1 MEKFKEAR
9 VKKDRSINRWV
20 FSLVLLLAAVLS
32 VTPFMD
38 QRAAADYEKL
48 FQRAF
53 VTFALARTINGV
65 ISVVQGT
72 EIALQPAGVG
82 VTLTPGEILDPVND
96 LVERFSWIM
105 MGATISLGVQNVLLD
120 ISAWWV
126 IQALVAAL
134 AAWLLLKLWY
144 PGRGSQLNRILL
156 RRVFPLLLFIRFAVP
171 VMLVANDMLYQQF
184 LEQRYQQSTEIITEA
199 GKELEQLSEEAAI
212 ENTPDGDVSML
223 DSITRAWSNTVDSID
238 FSGRLKRMQTQASE
252 VIEHLIQLSVVFI
265 LQTAL
270 LPVAFLWFFTQVVKR
285 FFRPMRFKS
294 NNGLPET
301 QDNHPRS

>member
-1 MEKFKEAR
+1 MQ
-9 VKKDRSINRWV
+9 KKKHINRWL
-20 FSLVLLLAAVLS
+20 FSLVLLLAAALS

-38 QRAAADYEKL
+38 NRAAVDYEQL

-53 VTFALARTINGV
+53 ITFALARTINGV

-105 MGATISLGVQNVLLD
+105 MGATISLGVQSVLLD

-126 IQALVAAL
+126 IQILVTAL
-134 AAWLLLKLWY
+134 AAWLLVRLWY
-144 PGRGSQLNRILL
+144 PGQGSGLNRILF

-171 VMLVANDMLYQQF
+171 VMLIANDFLYQEF
-184 LEQRYQQSTEIITEA
+184 LEQRYQQSTEVITEA
-199 GKELEQLSEEAAI
+199 GRELEQIRSEAVAEEAQD
-212 ENTPDGDVSML
+212 NDDSML
-223 DSITRAWSNTVDSID
+223 DSLTRAWSNTVDSID
-238 FSGRLKRMQTQASE
+238 LSGRLERMQAQAAQ

-270 LPVAFLWFFTQVVKR
+270 LPVAFLWFFTQVLKR
-285 FFRPMRFKS
+285 LFRPIRNKAI
-294 NNGLPET
+294 PE
-301 QDNHPRS
+301 

>member
-1 MEKFKEAR
+1 MNKTGT
-9 VKKDRSINRWV
+9 INPWLLSV
-20 FSLVLLLAAVLS
+20 ALFLVAVLS

-38 QRAAADYEKL
+38 QRAAADYEQL

-96 LVERFSWIM
+96 LVERFSWVM

-126 IQALVAAL
+126 IQALVTLL
-134 AAWLLLKLWY
+134 AAWLLIRLWY
-144 PGRGSQLNRILL
+144 PGQESEVTRALL
-156 RRVFPLLLFIRFAVP
+156 KRVFLLVLFVRFAVP
-171 VMLVANDMLYQQF
+171 VMLIANDLLYQQF
-184 LEQRYQQSTEIITEA
+184 LEERYQQSTEIITEA
-199 GKELEQLSEEAAI
+199 GKELEQLSEDANA
-212 ENTPDGDVSML
+212 ENTGDDEAGML
-223 DSITRAWSNTVDSID
+223 SSITRAWSSTFDSID
-238 FSGRLKRMQTQASE
+238 LSGRLQRMQAQASQ
-252 VIEHLIQLSVVFI
+252 VIEHIVQLSVVFI

-270 LPVAFLWFFTQVVKR
+270 LPVAFLWFFAQVVKKL
-285 FFRPMRFKS
+285 FRPVK
-294 NNGLPET
+294 LKADPE
-301 QDNHPRS
+301 

>member
-1 MEKFKEAR
+1 MQS
-9 VKKDRSINRWV
+9 KKHINRWL
-20 FSLVLLLAAVLS
+20 FSLVLLLTAALS

-38 QRAAADYEKL
+38 NRAAADYEQL

-53 VTFALARTINGV
+53 ITFALARTINGV

-126 IQALVAAL
+126 IQLLVAAL
-134 AAWLLLKLWY
+134 AAWLLIRLWY
-144 PGRGSQLNRILL
+144 PGQRSGLNRILF

-171 VMLVANDMLYQQF
+171 VMLIANDFLYQEF
-184 LEQRYQQSTEIITEA
+184 LEQRYQQSTEVITEA
-199 GKELEQLSEEAAI
+199 GRELEQIRSEAVAEEARD
-212 ENTPDGDVSML
+212 NYDSML
-223 DSITRAWSNTVDSID
+223 DSLTRAWSNTVDSID
-238 FSGRLKRMQTQASE
+238 LSGRLERMQAQAAE

-270 LPVAFLWFFTQVVKR
+270 LPVAFLWFFTQVLKR
-285 FFRPMRFKS
+285 LFRPIRNKAVP
-294 NNGLPET
+294 G
-301 QDNHPRS
+301 

>member
-1 MEKFKEAR
+1 M
-9 VKKDRSINRWV
+9 
-20 FSLVLLLAAVLS
+20 LLLAGVLS

-38 QRAAADYEKL
+38 NRAAADYEQL

-53 VTFALARTINGV
+53 ITFALARTINGV

-126 IQALVAAL
+126 IQILVTTL
-134 AAWLLLKLWY
+134 AAWLLIRLWY
-144 PGRGSQLNRILL
+144 PGQGTGLNRILF
-156 RRVFPLLLFIRFAVP
+156 RRVFPLLLLIRFAVP
-171 VMLVANDMLYQQF
+171 VMLIANDLLYQQF

-199 GKELEQLSEEAAI
+199 GKELEQIRAEADEEEAQQTD
-212 ENTPDGDVSML
+212 NSML
-223 DSITRAWSNTVDSID
+223 GSLTRAWSSTIDSID
-238 FSGRLKRMQTQASE
+238 LSGRLERMQAQAAE
-252 VIEHLIQLSVVFI
+252 LIEHLIQLSVVFI

-270 LPVAFLWFFTQVVKR
+270 LPVAFLWFFSQAIKR
-285 FFRPMRFKS
+285 LFRPMRIKAA
-294 NNGLPET
+294 P
-301 QDNHPRS
+301 D

>member
-1 MEKFKEAR
+1 MNKTGT
-9 VKKDRSINRWV
+9 INPW
-20 FSLVLLLAAVLS
+20 LLSMALFLIAVLS

-38 QRAAADYEKL
+38 QRAAADYEQL

-96 LVERFSWIM
+96 LVERFSWVM

-126 IQALVAAL
+126 IQALVTLL
-134 AAWLLLKLWY
+134 AAWLLIRLWY
-144 PGRGSQLNRILL
+144 PGQESEVTRALL
-156 RRVFPLLLFIRFAVP
+156 KRVFLLVLFVRFAVP
-171 VMLVANDMLYQQF
+171 VMLIANDLLYQQF
-184 LEQRYQQSTEIITEA
+184 LEERYQQSTEVITEA
-199 GKELEQLSEEAAI
+199 GRELEQLSEDANV
-212 ENTPDGDVSML
+212 ENTGDDEAGML
-223 DSITRAWSNTVDSID
+223 SSITRAWSSTVDSID
-238 FSGRLKRMQTQASE
+238 LSGRLQRMQAQASQ
-252 VIEHLIQLSVVFI
+252 VIEHIVQLSVVFI

-270 LPVAFLWFFTQVVKR
+270 LPVAFLWFFAQVVKR
-285 FFRPMRFKS
+285 LFRPVK
-294 NNGLPET
+294 LKADPE
-301 QDNHPRS
+301 

>member
-1 MEKFKEAR
+1 MNKTGT
-9 VKKDRSINRWV
+9 INPWLLSV
-20 FSLVLLLAAVLS
+20 ALFLVAVLS

-38 QRAAADYEKL
+38 QRAAADYEQL

-96 LVERFSWIM
+96 LVERFSWVM

-126 IQALVAAL
+126 IQALVTLL
-134 AAWLLLKLWY
+134 AAWLLIRLWY
-144 PGRGSQLNRILL
+144 PGQESEVTRALL
-156 RRVFPLLLFIRFAVP
+156 KRVFLLVLFVRFAVP
-171 VMLVANDMLYQQF
+171 VMLIANDLLYQQF
-184 LEQRYQQSTEIITEA
+184 LEERYQQSTEIITEA
-199 GKELEQLSEEAAI
+199 GRELEQLSEDASA
-212 ENTPDGDVSML
+212 ENAGDVEAGML
-223 DSITRAWSNTVDSID
+223 SSITRAWSSTVDSID
-238 FSGRLKRMQTQASE
+238 LSGRLQRMQAQAAQ
-252 VIEHLIQLSVVFI
+252 VIEHIVQLSVVFI

-270 LPVAFLWFFTQVVKR
+270 LPVAFLWFFAQVVKR
-285 FFRPMRFKS
+285 LFRPVK
-294 NNGLPET
+294 LKADP
-301 QDNHPRS
+301 D

>member
-1 MEKFKEAR
+1 MKNTRYANQWIL
-9 VKKDRSINRWV
+9 S
-20 FSLVLLLAAVLS
+20 LLLLLLAVLS
-32 VTPFMD
+32 VTPVLD
-38 QRAAADYEKL
+38 ERAAADYDQV

-65 ISVVQGT
+65 ISVLQGT

-126 IQALVAAL
+126 IQVLVSAL
-134 AAWLLLKLWY
+134 AAWLLLRVWY
-144 PGRGSQLNRILL
+144 PGQGARLNRVLF

-171 VMLVANDMLYQQF
+171 VMLIANDLLYQQF
-184 LEQRYQQSTEIITEA
+184 LEQRYQQSTEIVTEA
-199 GKELEQLSEEAAI
+199 GRELEQIQAQVEADNPEDEDA
-212 ENTPDGDVSML
+212 GML
-223 DSITRAWSNTVDSID
+223 DAITRAWSSTVDSMD
-238 FSGRLKRMQTQASE
+238 LSGKLQRIKTRAAE
-252 VIEHLIQLSVVFI
+252 VIEHLIQLSVVFV

-270 LPVAFLWFFTQVVKR
+270 LPVAFLWLFTQVIKR
-285 FFRPMRFKS
+285 FFRPLSFKREAES
-294 NNGLPET
+294 
-301 QDNHPRS
+301 DD

>member
-1 MEKFKEAR
+1 MKSS
-9 VKKDRSINRWV
+9 RSKSRWL
-20 FSLVLLLAAVLS
+20 FSLLLLLTAALS

-38 QRAAADYEKL
+38 QRAAADYDQL

-134 AAWLLLKLWY
+134 AAWLLIRLWY
-144 PGRGSQLNRILL
+144 PGQGSQLNRILF
-156 RRVFPLLLFIRFAVP
+156 RRIFPLLLFIRFAVP
-171 VMLVANDMLYQQF
+171 VMLIANDMLYQQF
-184 LEQRYQQSTEIITEA
+184 LEQRYQQSTEIITET
-199 GKELEQLSEEAAI
+199 GKELEQLSEETDAEIA
-212 ENTPDGDVSML
+212 PDGDDSML
-223 DSITRAWSNTVDSID
+223 DSITRAWTNTVDAVDIT
-238 FSGRLKRMQTQASE
+238 GRMKRMREQAAE
-252 VIEHLIQLSVVFI
+252 LIEHLIQLSVVFV

-270 LPVAFLWFFTQVVKR
+270 LPVAFLWLFTQVVKR
-285 FFRPMRFKS
+285 FFRPVNFKRDS
-294 NNGLPET
+294 G
-301 QDNHPRS
+301 